1 MALVDQKEII
11 ENEPIYDSAF
21 KVRLTRNLE
30 ILSNVLA
37 NPTTVIGLIIVILM
51 ISMALFAPIITEPNT
66 PDPYQMPRDWKA
78 ARSAPFTLQD
88 IFWERLIGAA
98 MFFMVLYGE
107 LELH

>member
-1 MALVDQKEII
+1 MTLVGQKEII

-51 ISMALFAPIITEPNT
+51 IS
-66 PDPYQMPRDWKA
+66 
-78 ARSAPFTLQD
+78 
-88 IFWERLIGAA
+88 
-98 MFFMVLYGE
+98 
-107 LELH
+107 